1 MVVYTPTNTAG
12 LTLGINVNFRPRA
25 HKWEFTRHTSY
36 SRTGLSFKITNQ
48 RKNQMENILTIRRR
62 KVKGAK
68 KNFNYYDHNQE
79 ENQGQVGLNF
89 LPTHLS
95 WPVIQLYTNQ

>member
-12 LTLGINVNFRPRA
+12 LTLGINVNFRPCA

-36 SRTGLSFKITNQ
+36 LRTGLSFKITNQ

-68 KNFNYYDHNQE
+68 KNSIIMTKTKKKTKAK
-79 ENQGQVGLNF
+79 LA
-89 LPTHLS
+89 
-95 WPVIQLYTNQ
+95 